1 MKKMHIMK
9 ELIKNELKM
18 NKIIKIVI
26 GGKGGTTSF
35 SCILHK
41 DSYLVI
47 WFGILDQ
54 SMNVWTVEEK
64 NKNEWMNEM
73 IKGWIKKGWMKGSN
87 KRWMN

>member
-1 MKKMHIMK
+1 
-9 ELIKNELKM
+9 M
-18 NKIIKIVI
+18 NKRIKIVI
-26 GGKGGTTSF
+26 GGKGGGEGTTSF

-73 IKGWIKKGWMKGSN
+73 IKGWMKGWK
-87 KRWMN
+87 KRWIN